1 MSTETNPIHVM
12 DANAIQAQLAAPFP
26 ADVVSWKAQSVKN
39 DKALAVAYIDARDV
53 MDRLDATVG
62 VVGWRDS
69 YRLLTDGSVRC
80 KLKVEICGKWV
91 SKEDVGSPSEQ
102 PDGGDRLKAASSD
115 ALKRA
120 AIKFGVGRYL
130 YSLPKAWVSY
140 DPQKKKMLE
149 RPQLPAWAIPA
160 KPSQKQTATLATP
173 QASNSPQATATV
185 TDLIVLLKQLAR
197 IRGVDEVAQFA
208 SFIKSFA
215 PNLKN
220 IQEIPPDQ
228 MTTAC
233 TKVQK
238 VIEKETEERGEY

>member
-1 MSTETNPIHVM
+1 MSTETKPIHVM

-26 ADVVSWKAQSVKN
+26 ADAIHWKSQSVKDN
-39 DKALAVAYIDARDV
+39 KALAVAYLDARDV

-62 VVGWRDS
+62 VDGWSDDFRE
-69 YRLLTDGSVRC
+69 LANGSVQCTLSVR
-80 KLKVEICGKWV
+80 IGDKWV
-91 SKEDVGSPSEQ
+91 SKQDVGSESEQ
-102 PDGGDRLKAASSD
+102 PDAGDRLKSAYSD

-120 AIKFGVGRYL
+120 AIKFGIGRYL
-130 YSLPKAWVSY
+130 YSLPKTWVAY

-149 RPQLPAWAIPA
+149 RPALPAWAIPA
-160 KPSQKQTATLATP
+160 KPSQKQAAPTAPP
-173 QASNSPQATATV
+173 QANSPPQATATV

-228 MTTAC
+228 MSVAC
-233 TKVQK
+233 TKVQR
-238 VIEKETEERGEY
+238 VIEKETEERGEN

>member
-1 MSTETNPIHVM
+1 MSTETKPIHVM

-26 ADVVSWKAQSVKN
+26 PDVISWKAQSVKN

-102 PDGGDRLKAASSD
+102 PDCGDRLKAAFSD

-130 YSLPKAWVSY
+130 YSLPKAWVAY

-149 RPQLPAWAIPA
+149 RPTLPAWAIPG
-160 KPSQKQTATLATP
+160 KPQQKQVATP
-173 QASNSPQATATV
+173 ATSQTNAQPQATV

-197 IRGVDEVAQFA
+197 LRGVDEVAQFA
-208 SFIKSFA
+208 NFIKSFA
-215 PNLKN
+215 PNLKS

-228 MTTAC
+228 MTIAC

-238 VIEKETEERGEY
+238 VIEKETEERGEN